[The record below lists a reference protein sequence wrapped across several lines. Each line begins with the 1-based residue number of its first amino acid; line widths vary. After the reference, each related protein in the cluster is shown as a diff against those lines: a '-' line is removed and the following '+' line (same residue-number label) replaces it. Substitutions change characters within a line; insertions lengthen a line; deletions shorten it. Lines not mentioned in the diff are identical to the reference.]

1 MLLFAV
7 GSRSQRLQDQVR
19 ESITQAIPDTIAPI
33 FNTTIRYMES
43 AAADARRHGLL
54 AHELEGATA
63 SAKKARLK
71 ALRDKV
77 KPPSLL
83 LSRDATGLADDYE
96 ALATEVLHRLAE
108 LADEA
113 NRTQEGGAA

>member
-1 MLLFAV
+1 M
-7 GSRSQRLQDQVR
+7 R
-19 ESITQAIPDTIAPI
+19 ESISEAIPGHIAPI
-33 FNTTIRYMES
+33 FKTTIRHLES
-43 AAADARRHGLL
+43 AAADARKHGLL

-96 ALATEVLHRLAE
+96 ALALLVTAIMAVLCYTGYIVSSSFLSLEGSHRKLE
-108 LADEA
+108 
-113 NRTQEGGAA
+113 QFS

>member
-1 MLLFAV
+1 
-7 GSRSQRLQDQVR
+7 
-19 ESITQAIPDTIAPI
+19 
-33 FNTTIRYMES
+33 MES